1 MKHVVQ
7 KTQRRSRRK
16 LRIRGRLHG
25 SAKRPRMTVFR
36 SNRHLYV
43 QVIDDQA
50 GHTLASA
57 STLQA
62 DGKGL
67 GNTTDDAAKL
77 GTAIGKQLDAINVTE
92 IVFDRNGYR
101 YHGVIK
107 ALADSVR
114 KSGVKF

>member
-1 MKHVVQ
+1 MKRVVQ
-7 KTQRRSRRK
+7 KTRRRSRRK
-16 LRIRGRLHG
+16 LRIRGRLSG
-25 SAKRPRMTVFR
+25 STERPRMTVFR

-57 STLQA
+57 STLQG

-67 GNTTDDAAKL
+67 SNTVDDAAKL
-77 GTAIGKQLDAINVTE
+77 GEVIGRQLGTLNVTE

-101 YHGVIK
+101 YHGVVK
-107 ALADSVR
+107 ALADGVR
-114 KSGVKF
+114 NSGVKF

>member
-1 MKHVVQ
+1 MKRVVQ
-7 KTQRRSRRK
+7 KNQRRARRK
-16 LRIRGRLHG
+16 LRIRGRLSG
-25 SAKRPRMTVFR
+25 NAQRPRMTVFR

-43 QVIDDQA
+43 QVIDDEA

-67 GNTTDDAAKL
+67 GDTTGDAAKL
-77 GTAIGKQLDAINVTE
+77 GEAIGKQLGTLKVAE

-101 YHGVIK
+101 YHGVVK
-107 ALADSVR
+107 ALADGVR

>member
-1 MKHVVQ
+1 MKRVVQ
-7 KTQRRSRRK
+7 KTRRRSRRK
-16 LRIRGRLHG
+16 LRIRGRLSG
-25 SAKRPRMTVFR
+25 SAERPRMTVFR

-57 STLQA
+57 STLQG

-67 GNTTDDAAKL
+67 GNTVADAAKL
-77 GTAIGKQLDAINVTE
+77 GEVIGKQLDTLHVTE

-101 YHGVIK
+101 YHGVVK
-107 ALADSVR
+107 ALADGVR
-114 KSGVKF
+114 NSGVKF